1 MKSTR
6 GLPVPFLILLLAG
19 AVSLVS
25 IFADRGAHAGIVRN
39 DPVQMQTIEQE
50 RMAEF
55 YFRILSWV
63 SGLRSRASNPANAP
77 SPALATPKA
86 VKSRRRGSR
95 RERIEFCA
103 FSTIQ
108 NFTNRKL
115 HTHTVD

>member
-1 MKSTR
+1 
-6 GLPVPFLILLLAG
+6 LILAG

-25 IFADRGAHAGIVRN
+25 IFANRGAQAGTVRN
-39 DPVQMQTIEQE
+39 DSVQMQTIEQE

-55 YFRILSWV
+55 YFRILSWI
-63 SGLRSRASNPANAP
+63 SGLRSPASGPANAT
-77 SPALATPKA
+77 SPTSTVPKA

-115 HTHTVD
+115 HAHTVD

>member
-63 SGLRSRASNPANAP
+63 SGLRSPASG
-77 SPALATPKA
+77 ATSTAPKA
-86 VKSRRRGSR
+86 VKSPRRGAR